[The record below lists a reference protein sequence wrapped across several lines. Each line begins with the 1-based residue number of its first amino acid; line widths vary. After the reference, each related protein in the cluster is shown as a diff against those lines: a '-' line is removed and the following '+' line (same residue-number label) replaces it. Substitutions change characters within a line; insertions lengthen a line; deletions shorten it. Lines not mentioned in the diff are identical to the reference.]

1 MTVQADFLRKERLPD
16 FLVPGDSFLTFVP
29 IAHLSRYSLK
39 IIHKKMVL
47 ELGWYIWR
55 KYYYTKYQKISM
67 LDIKIITWEFFHV
80 YLQPLTQEPTYKLW
94 MFVYFLSYQFM
105 CKELPST

>member
-1 MTVQADFLRKERLPD
+1 MTVQEDFLRKERLPD

-47 ELGWYIWR
+47 ELG
-55 KYYYTKYQKISM
+55 
-67 LDIKIITWEFFHV
+67 
-80 YLQPLTQEPTYKLW
+80 
-94 MFVYFLSYQFM
+94 
-105 CKELPST
+105 

>member
-1 MTVQADFLRKERLPD
+1 MDGLTYFFKTGRNLELFAFFSLSVNSLLYQQRFLVSLMFFFGSRLEFDAKILTLKKKLTHMTVQADFLRKERLPD

-47 ELGWYIWR
+47 ELG
-55 KYYYTKYQKISM
+55 
-67 LDIKIITWEFFHV
+67 
-80 YLQPLTQEPTYKLW
+80 
-94 MFVYFLSYQFM
+94 
-105 CKELPST
+105 